1 MAETMAPVFICPTLV
16 GRQIDL
22 TALHVLIERKIGGQ
36 GQAILIC
43 GEAGIGK
50 SRLVAEAKI
59 YAAQRD
65 FLLLE
70 GHCFQTD
77 SALPYA
83 PLLDLFLSYFA
94 QHRFRSEEH
103 TSELQSRSDL

>member
-77 SALPYA
+77 SALPRLYA
-83 PLLDLFLSYFA
+83 LSPAARPGAALPRPGDL
-94 QHRFRSEEH
+94 
-103 TSELQSRSDL
+103 SRAASC